1 MLERSARRVPT
12 RRSAAPLPTNLSRQG
27 AVCLRRVEYPWIT
40 FRSECEGMRRDQS
53 SPGHIQKK
61 YENESLPLC
70 PLLGG
75 GAAKGGKTPWI
86 GWGGGRAV
94 PWNSGERTWGNP
106 VWGTWPARERTL
118 RTVTFRDGIS
128 RWEFEGEPGTEPW
141 DTEPRDTRDTRLN
154 ASQDG
159 FRGETVREN
168 PEGRKG
174 GRVSRV
180 RGPHCATS
188 PAVFRKGH
196 RRGVPSRLA
205 FGRYWRI
212 GHLPALPHPQP
223 CLAFGRDWRGGVA
236 IELRPILQPTS
247 LRVIG
252 RVGPLAG
259 TSSEL

>member
-1 MLERSARRVPT
+1 
-12 RRSAAPLPTNLSRQG
+12 
-27 AVCLRRVEYPWIT
+27 
-40 FRSECEGMRRDQS
+40 MRRDQS
-53 SPGHIQKK
+53 SPGHIQNMRTKVCH
-61 YENESLPLC
+61 YAPSSE
-70 PLLGG
+70 
-75 GAAKGGKTPWI
+75 GALRKGGKPPGLDWI
-86 GWGGGRAV
+86 GGASCALEFGGK
-94 PWNSGERTWGNP
+94 NLGEP
-106 VWGTWPARERTL
+106 CQWGTWPARQRTL
-118 RTVTFRDGIS
+118 RTVIFRDGIS

-180 RGPHCATS
+180 RGPHCAHIS
-188 PAVFRKGH
+188 G
-196 RRGVPSRLA
+196 GVQKRTPSWCPESLGLREILA
-205 FGRYWRI
+205 F

>member
-1 MLERSARRVPT
+1 MRTKVCHY
-12 RRSAAPLPTNLSRQG
+12 APSSEG
-27 AVCLRRVEYPWIT
+27 ALR
-40 FRSECEGMRRDQS
+40 
-53 SPGHIQKK
+53 
-61 YENESLPLC
+61 
-70 PLLGG
+70 
-75 GAAKGGKTPWI
+75 KGGKPPGLDWI
-86 GWGGGRAV
+86 GGASCALEFGGK
-94 PWNSGERTWGNP
+94 NLGEP
-106 VWGTWPARERTL
+106 CQWGTWPARQRTL
-118 RTVTFRDGIS
+118 RTVIFRDGIS

-180 RGPHCATS
+180 RGPHCAHIS
-188 PAVFRKGH
+188 G
-196 RRGVPSRLA
+196 GVQKRTPSWCPESLGLREILA
-205 FGRYWRI
+205 F

>member
-1 MLERSARRVPT
+1 MEFGGKNLGEPCMGHLAST
-12 RRSAAPLPTNLSRQG
+12 RTNL
-27 AVCLRRVEYPWIT
+27 A
-40 FRSECEGMRRDQS
+40 
-53 SPGHIQKK
+53 
-61 YENESLPLC
+61 N
-70 PLLGG
+70 
-75 GAAKGGKTPWI
+75 
-86 GWGGGRAV
+86 
-94 PWNSGERTWGNP
+94 
-106 VWGTWPARERTL
+106 RE
-118 RTVTFRDGIS
+118 TFRDGIS

>member
-1 MLERSARRVPT
+1 LE
-12 RRSAAPLPTNLSRQG
+12 
-27 AVCLRRVEYPWIT
+27 
-40 FRSECEGMRRDQS
+40 F
-53 SPGHIQKK
+53 
-61 YENESLPLC
+61 
-70 PLLGG
+70 
-75 GAAKGGKTPWI
+75 GGK
-86 GWGGGRAV
+86 
-94 PWNSGERTWGNP
+94 NLGEP
-106 VWGTWPARERTL
+106 CQWGTWPARQRTL
-118 RTVTFRDGIS
+118 RTVIFRDGIS

-180 RGPHCATS
+180 RGPHCAHIS
-188 PAVFRKGH
+188 G
-196 RRGVPSRLA
+196 GVQKRTPSWCPESLGLREILA
-205 FGRYWRI
+205 F